1 MRDINLLEGLGGRKK
16 FDAKKSLRGAII
28 LVVIVAVLLG
38 GAAFG
43 LRYLNGQ
50 FRQEL
55 DGINAQIIQYKDIGD
70 VKKAITDKRQLID
83 SLKELLETA
92 DTTSR
97 VDSAFFETVS
107 GALSKSVYLTSLAL
121 NEDGTVSLAG
131 KGLSR
136 EDITYFIYSLK
147 LTGAFRD
154 ITFSVISQEK
164 NETTDTELFGFAATA
179 VLVSEE
185 VPSGE

>member
-55 DGINAQIIQYKDIGD
+55 DGINAVIQYKDIGD
-70 VKKAITDKRQLID
+70 VKKPLRTNG
-83 SLKELLETA
+83 S
-92 DTTSR
+92 S
-97 VDSAFFETVS
+97 
-107 GALSKSVYLTSLAL
+107 
-121 NEDGTVSLAG
+121 
-131 KGLSR
+131 
-136 EDITYFIYSLK
+136 
-147 LTGAFRD
+147 
-154 ITFSVISQEK
+154 
-164 NETTDTELFGFAATA
+164 
-179 VLVSEE
+179 
-185 VPSGE
+185 